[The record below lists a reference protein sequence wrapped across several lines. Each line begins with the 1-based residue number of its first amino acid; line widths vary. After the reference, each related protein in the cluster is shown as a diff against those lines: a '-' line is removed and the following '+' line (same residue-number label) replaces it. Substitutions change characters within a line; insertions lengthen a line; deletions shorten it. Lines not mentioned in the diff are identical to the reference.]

1 MEENYELNS
10 YIKYEVIHFYKINK
24 FFLILLLFLTA
35 CSSVPKYPQ
44 NACKIFSEKYFYLK
58 YTRAASKKWGVP
70 ISSILAVINKES
82 AFKRFAKP
90 KRTKLFKIIPYRRP
104 SSSLGFSQAVNKTWE
119 LYKKENNKPRALR
132 ISFKNS
138 SDFIGWYFLK
148 TNKINKVS
156 IKDTRNMYLNYYLGW
171 SAYKNKA
178 YEKDR
183 KAIILAKNVEKQ
195 AKIYKNQLRECKS
208 ILNKNYIIF

>member
-1 MEENYELNS
+1 MKILNRNFI
-10 YIKYEVIHFYKINK
+10 YFITF
-24 FFLILLLFLTA
+24 FFLVS

-44 NACKIFSEKYFYLK
+44 NACKIFGEKYSYLK
-58 YTRAASKKWGVP
+58 YTRAASKKWNVP

-82 AFKRFAKP
+82 GFRRFAKP

-104 SSSLGFSQAVNKTWE
+104 SSSLGFSQAVNKTWD
-119 LYKKENNKPRALR
+119 LYKKENNKPIALR

-138 SDFIGWYFLK
+138 SDFIGWYFWK

-156 IKDTRNMYLNYYLGW
+156 LKDTRNMYLNYYLGW
-171 SAYKNKA
+171 GAYKNKA
-178 YEKDR
+178 YEKDK
-183 KAIILAKNVEKQ
+183 KAIIFAKSVEKQ
-195 AKIYKNQLRECKS
+195 AKIYKIQLQECKS

>member
-1 MEENYELNS
+1 MLKKILNRNFT
-10 YIKYEVIHFYKINK
+10 YFIVF
-24 FFLILLLFLTA
+24 LFLA
-35 CSSVPKYPQ
+35 SCSSVPKYPQ
-44 NACKIFSEKYFYLK
+44 NACKIFGEKYSYLK
-58 YTRAASKKWGVP
+58 YSRAASKKWNVP

-82 AFKRFAKP
+82 GFRRFAKP

-104 SSSLGFSQAVNKTWE
+104 SSSLGYSQAVNKTWD
-119 LYKKENNKPRALR
+119 LYKKENNKPLALR
-132 ISFKNS
+132 ISLKHS
-138 SDFIGWYFLK
+138 SDFIAWYFWK

-156 IKDTRNMYLNYYLGW
+156 LKDTRNMYLNYYLGW
-171 SAYKNKA
+171 TAYKNKA